1 MTNAPEISIVV
12 PVYNA
17 AATIEACVK
26 SVLEQDFTQWELILV
41 DDGSADESV
50 KICSKLATDDSRIT
64 LLQQEHK
71 GVSAARNL
79 ALNTA
84 KGNYI
89 CFIDSDDTVE
99 PDYLS
104 SLYEHRNFD
113 MVICGYFVDE
123 YDNKNNLLQKK
134 IFNPAPISQETIG
147 DKERLIPL
155 FTSGMININCNKLLK
170 SKIIKKNNL
179 KYCSYPI
186 TEDYIFMLN
195 YMLYANSI
203 QTIEKPLYHW
213 IRIENH
219 KTGVSSMPN
228 NLLKIYNEAYL
239 LTRKYFGN
247 NKIADNILYYSYNLI
262 VLKYFNARK
271 DKLLPEK
278 VVFDKLNEF
287 HNNSLVKDAY
297 KAYTP
302 ESRGEKLTYA
312 LQKYGLFRL
321 YYFIHTR
328 LL

>member
-1 MTNAPEISIVV
+1 MINAPEISIVV

-17 AATIEACVK
+17 AETVEACVK
-26 SVLEQDFTQWELILV
+26 SVLAQDFTQWELILV

-79 ALNTA
+79 ALDTA

-104 SLYEHRNFD
+104 SMYKHRNFD

-134 IFNPAPISQETIG
+134 IFNPAPISQETIV

-170 SKIIKKNNL
+170 SEIIKKNNL

-203 QTIEKPLYHW
+203 HTIEKPLYHW
-213 IRIENH
+213 IRIEKR
-219 KTGVSSMPN
+219 KTGVSSIPN
-228 NLLKIYNEAYL
+228 NLLEIYNEAHL

-262 VLKYFNARK
+262 VLKYFNAIK
-271 DKLLPEK
+271 EKQLSQNIVFEKLK
-278 VVFDKLNEF
+278 KF
-287 HNNSLVKDAY
+287 HKNNLVKDAY
-297 KAYTP
+297 KAYKP
-302 ESRGEKLTYA
+302 NSNGEKLTHS
-312 LQKYGLFRL
+312 LQKYGLFKL

>member
-1 MTNAPEISIVV
+1 MINAPEISIVV

-41 DDGSADESV
+41 DDGSTDESV
-50 KICSKLATDDSRIT
+50 KICSEIATDDKRIIV
-64 LLQQEHK
+64 LRQEHK

-79 ALNTA
+79 ALDTA

-104 SLYEHRNFD
+104 SLYEYCNFD
-113 MVICGYFVDE
+113 MVICGYFVDI
-123 YDNKNNLLQKK
+123 YDKNNNLLRTETH
-134 IFNPAPISQETIG
+134 NPALISQETIG

-155 FTSGMININCNKLLK
+155 FTSGMMHPNWNKLYK
-170 SKIIKKNNL
+170 KKIIDDNKIRFKP
-179 KYCSYPI
+179 YPI
-186 TEDYIFMLN
+186 NEDNIFILEYIM
-195 YMLYANSI
+195 YAKSI
-203 QTIEKPLYHW
+203 YTIEKPLYHW
-213 IRIENH
+213 IRIENS
-219 KTGVSSMPN
+219 KTGVSSMPD
-228 NLLKIYNEAYL
+228 NLLKIYNEAHL

-247 NKIADNILYYSYNLI
+247 NKTADNILYYSYNLI

-302 ESRGEKLTYA
+302 ESRGEKLTHA
-312 LQKYGLFRL
+312 LQKYGLFKL